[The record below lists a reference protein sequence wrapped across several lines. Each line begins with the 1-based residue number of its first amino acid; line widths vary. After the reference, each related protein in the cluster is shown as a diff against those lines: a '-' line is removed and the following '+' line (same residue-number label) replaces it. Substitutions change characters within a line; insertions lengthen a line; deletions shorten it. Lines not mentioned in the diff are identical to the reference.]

1 MGDRVLKK
9 ISEYIRAHK
18 LERKWQMTLTSL
30 GAVVVF
36 CTTYALILPALT
48 LEKDK
53 LATASDADEKATAG
67 DADYDPEADIE
78 LINDLEV
85 EEEELAT
92 DSDWYAPDIDLFNDL
107 ASDSNASGRWAQN
120 LLTMAESQVGYTEGS
135 DGYSYY
141 GEYFGKP
148 YEKWNTL
155 FLNFCLDYVQI
166 PKKVIPQEDTAAAL
180 ASALKKSDQA
190 LYMTADDYTP
200 KPGDLVFLDTDEDGR
215 IDRVGVVSTCED
227 GTLVV
232 IEGDAAYDSYET
244 ATASDAEEAEP
255 EDEAAAG
262 TETATASNAE
272 S

>member
-18 LERKWQMTLTSL
+18 LERKWQITLTSL

-48 LEKDK
+48 LEKNKTATASDAEED
-53 LATASDADEKATAG
+53 ATASDADF
-67 DADYDPEADIE
+67 DPEADIE
-78 LINDLEV
+78 LINDLYD
-85 EEEELAT
+85 EEELASG
-92 DSDWYAPDIDLFNDL
+92 SDWYMPDIDLFNDL
-107 ASDSNASGRWAQN
+107 AAGSSTSGRWAQN
-120 LLTMAESQVGYTEGS
+120 LLTMAESQVGYAEGS

-155 FLNFCLDYVQI
+155 FLNFCLDYAQVPQDM
-166 PKKVIPQEDTAAAL
+166 IPQEDTAAAL
-180 ASALKKSDQA
+180 ARSLRKSDQA
-190 LYMTADDYTP
+190 LYMEADDYTP
-200 KPGDLVFLDTDEDGR
+200 KPGDLVFLDMDEDGR
-215 IDRVGVVSTCED
+215 IDRVGVVSMCED
-227 GTLVV
+227 GTLTV

-244 ATASDAEEAEP
+244 ATASDAEAD
-255 EDEAAAG
+255 EDEV
-262 TETATASNAE
+262 TEIATAGNAE